1 MFESTLTFWSG
12 WTAGIVVI
20 GLGALA
26 WFAWGVYSA
35 RPDDIASPDQT
46 WDETLRE
53 GNAPPPK
60 WWFFALFAAL
70 IFSAGY
76 MLLYPGFGGFPGVF
90 QWSQARQFDNA
101 MAHYQTRTAATHA
114 RWQTAPLA
122 ELRADESAMKSA
134 RALFANHC
142 AACHGEDA
150 AGQAA
155 TFPDLTDAKWH
166 WGGEEA
172 QILQSITAGRT
183 GIMPPWA
190 ALGDDKTARLADY
203 VVGLAAGN
211 VDAGGGGDGDD
222 DGSGGNGGG
231 DGDSGGDGNVDDSEQ
246 RPKPPNYTPP
256 PAPPATAK
264 PAKATQ
270 SSAPPPSTATGYT
283 PNQTPPK
290 PKSAH
295 QYYKA

>member
-1 MFESTLTFWSG
+1 M
-12 WTAGIVVI
+12 
-20 GLGALA
+20 A

-35 RPDDIASPDQT
+35 RADDIASPDQT

-60 WWFFALFAAL
+60 WWFFALFVAL

-101 MAHYQTRTAATHA
+101 MAHYESRTAATHA

-142 AACHGEDA
+142 AACHGENA

-166 WGGEEA
+166 WGGEDA

-203 VVGLAAGN
+203 AIALAAGN
-211 VDAGGGGDGDD
+211 ADDADAETAQLYAATCAACHGKTGE
-222 DGSGGNGGG
+222 GNPILGAPAF
-231 DGDSGGDGNVDDSEQ
+231 DGNWLYA
-246 RPKPPNYTPP
+246 PKNATQTEIRASVLQSIKARQNRHN
-256 PAPPATAK
+256 APPKT
-264 PAKATQ
+264 
-270 SSAPPPSTATGYT
+270 T
-283 PNQTPPK
+283 PNQ
-290 PKSAH
+290 SAD
-295 QYYKA
+295 